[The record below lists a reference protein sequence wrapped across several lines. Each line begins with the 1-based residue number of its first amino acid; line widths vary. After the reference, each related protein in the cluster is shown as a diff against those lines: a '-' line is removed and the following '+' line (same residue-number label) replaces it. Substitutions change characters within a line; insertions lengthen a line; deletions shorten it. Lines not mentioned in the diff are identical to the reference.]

1 MSVFER
7 FKSFLHRGKLDV
19 QARFDLLREAVT
31 GSMSSFYVA
40 RDRQSD
46 QVVGL
51 KILDPQKTDQFES
64 RFTGLGKPSEGE
76 ISSKFSHPN
85 IVSTLEYGLTNKDEP
100 YLVMEYLNGDDLNRL
115 MLSQSQRLKKF
126 RLTLLRQMAEALAT
140 VHDLN
145 FIHRDICP
153 RNFICLEQGRS
164 LKLIDFGLSVPAT
177 EEFTRPGNRTG
188 TVNYM
193 APEIIR
199 RRTTDHRVD
208 IFALGVTA
216 YQLLTF
222 ELPWPTHDMTGQAA
236 LLHDTQKPI
245 DILLHRPHLSPRLAK
260 LVTACLEADPTRR
273 PQTVTEFLRG
283 LRGVSDEEG

>member
-1 MSVFER
+1 
-7 FKSFLHRGKLDV
+7 
-19 QARFDLLREAVT
+19 
-31 GSMSSFYVA
+31 
-40 RDRQSD
+40 
-46 QVVGL
+46 
-51 KILDPQKTDQFES
+51 
-64 RFTGLGKPSEGE
+64 
-76 ISSKFSHPN
+76 
-85 IVSTLEYGLTNKDEP
+85 
-100 YLVMEYLNGDDLNRL
+100 
-115 MLSQSQRLKKF
+115 
-126 RLTLLRQMAEALAT
+126 
-140 VHDLN
+140 
-145 FIHRDICP
+145 
-153 RNFICLEQGRS
+153 
-164 LKLIDFGLSVPAT
+164 
-177 EEFTRPGNRTG
+177 
-188 TVNYM
+188 M

-199 RRTTDHRVD
+199 RRWTDHRVD